1 MGPTTEGEITD
12 EGRKEKQGKKKKRMK
27 LKGVRYKEKI
37 SLRHTKGGKKQA
49 AALLVCTIYP
59 SRTLWEGRRQEGGCK
74 THFNRA
80 AVSSLL

>member
-37 SLRHTKGGKKQA
+37 NLRHTKGGRNRPLHFWFAQYI
-49 AALLVCTIYP
+49 LQELC
-59 SRTLWEGRRQEGGCK
+59 GRGVDRKEDVKHILTELQ
-74 THFNRA
+74 
-80 AVSSLL
+80 

>member
-37 SLRHTKGGKKQA
+37 SLRHTKGGKK
-49 AALLVCTIYP
+49 
-59 SRTLWEGRRQEGGCK
+59 
-74 THFNRA
+74 
-80 AVSSLL
+80 